1 MSYNFCMFG
10 GQIDKSSTKTL
21 WILVRPR
28 GPKLQ
33 ICGVTLSSLMLNTFL
48 WFGKFST
55 DFSFLEII
63 NFNVYQNDS
72 T

>member
-1 MSYNFCMFG
+1 M
-10 GQIDKSSTKTL
+10 
-21 WILVRPR
+21 RPR